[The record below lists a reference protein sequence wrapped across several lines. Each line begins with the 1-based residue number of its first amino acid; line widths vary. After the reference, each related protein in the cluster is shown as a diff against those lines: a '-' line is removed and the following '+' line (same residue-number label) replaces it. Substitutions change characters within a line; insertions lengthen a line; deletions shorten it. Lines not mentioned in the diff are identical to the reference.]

1 MAIIVGRSS
10 GSCLQACT
18 IIFINCP
25 NVEVFPVDASPG
37 RIPFFTFSL
46 MDNGDSPWNAIVY
59 SNNSHIRIA

>member
-46 MDNGDSPWNAIVY
+46 MDNGDSP
-59 SNNSHIRIA
+59 